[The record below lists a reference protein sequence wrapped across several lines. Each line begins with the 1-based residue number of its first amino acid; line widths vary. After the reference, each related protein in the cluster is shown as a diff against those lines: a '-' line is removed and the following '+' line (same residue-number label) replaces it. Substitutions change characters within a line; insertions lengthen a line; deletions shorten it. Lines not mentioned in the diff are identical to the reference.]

1 MMHRMDI
8 TLLEGIIFA
17 IIFISL
23 FFQVFLLITIFENKS
38 SQKKSRKQG
47 GFYEPTVCIIVPVWN
62 EEKTLQGTLESLLAL
77 DYPQNKLEITVVD
90 DGSTDSTLSIAR
102 SFEHH
107 ANIRVFTKENG
118 GKHTAVNFG
127 IENTD
132 AELVGCLD
140 ADSFVDKNAL
150 REIVRKFEDKEMM
163 AVTPCM
169 IVKTPETIVQKAQK
183 IEYTIGALLKR
194 IFGDL
199 SAIQVTPGPF
209 SIFRRKVF
217 MDLGLY
223 KKAHNTEDFEIALR
237 MHKHGYKI
245 GNAPKAYVYTTSPA
259 TPYKLF
265 KQRLRWVHGNLL
277 NLLDYR
283 ELFFRV
289 QYGHLGMLVL
299 PMAVVYY
306 FIALFISVYAL
317 TRLITWI
324 TEKVQDVS
332 LVGLRAPSFTFDLFF
347 INTSVLSVLAF
358 VLFSITITMISLGI
372 RMTKEKGSL
381 IELISFFVV
390 YPLLS
395 PFWLWRA
402 GLDVLRKKNN
412 SWR

>member
-1 MMHRMDI
+1 MFSGAP
-8 TLLEGIIFA
+8 EVIILG

-23 FFQVFLLITIFENKS
+23 FFQVFLLITFFEKKENKLTKV
-38 SQKKSRKQG
+38 KKG
-47 GFYEPTVCIIVPVWN
+47 GPTLFSVCIIVPVWN
-62 EEKTLQGTLESLLAL
+62 EERTLRGTIESLLAL
-77 DYPQNKLEITVVD
+77 NYPKDKLEILVVD
-90 DGSTDSTLSIAR
+90 DGSTDNTLSIAQE
-102 SFEHH
+102 FEHEPQ
-107 ANIRVFTKENG
+107 IKIFSKENG

-127 IENTD
+127 INQTT

-150 REIVRKFEDKEMM
+150 QEIIQVFQNPDMM

-169 IVKTPETIVQKAQK
+169 IVKSPKTFIQRAQK
-183 IEYTIGALLKR
+183 IEYTVGALLKR

-217 MDLGLY
+217 EDLGLY
-223 KKAHNTEDFEIALR
+223 KKAYNTEDFEIALR

-245 GNAPKAYVYTTSPA
+245 GNAPRAFVYTTTPA

-265 KQRLRWVHGNLL
+265 RQRLRWVQGNLL
-277 NLLDYR
+277 NLIDYR

-289 QYGHLGMLVL
+289 QYGHLGMLIL

-306 FIALFISVYAL
+306 FIALFISMYSVIHFSQWVGEKIGKVSAAGITPPNFNFDWFYIDTSTLSLLAVLLFIITL
-317 TRLITWI
+317 TLI
-324 TEKVQDVS
+324 
-332 LVGLRAPSFTFDLFF
+332 SF
-347 INTSVLSVLAF
+347 
-358 VLFSITITMISLGI
+358 GI
-372 RMTKEKGSL
+372 RMTRERGSL
-381 IELISFFVV
+381 LELVSFFVV
-390 YPLLS
+390 YPILA

-402 GLDVLRKKNN
+402 GIDLLRGKHN

>member
-1 MMHRMDI
+1 MRPMDI

-23 FFQVFLLITIFENKS
+23 FFQVFLLITIFENRS
-38 SQKKSRKQG
+38 FQKKSKKQG
-47 GFYEPTVCIIVPVWN
+47 GLYEPTVCIIVPVWN
-62 EEKTLQGTLESLLAL
+62 EEKTLRGTLESLLAL

-102 SFEHH
+102 SFEHY

-127 IENTD
+127 IENTN

-150 REIVRKFEDKEMM
+150 REIVRKFEDKDMM

-194 IFGDL
+194 VFGDL

-299 PMAVVYY
+299 PIAVAYY

-317 TRLITWI
+317 TRFITWI
-324 TEKVQDVS
+324 SEKIQTVN
-332 LVGLRAPSFTFDLFF
+332 LVGLRTPSVTFDLFF
-347 INTSVLSVLAF
+347 INTSVMSVLAF

-381 IELISFFVV
+381 VELISFFVV

-395 PFWLWRA
+395 PLWLWRA

>member
-1 MMHRMDI
+1 MFSGV
-8 TLLEGIIFA
+8 LEAIILG

-23 FFQVFLLITIFENKS
+23 FFQVFILITFFENKEGKTVKG
-38 SQKKSRKQG
+38 KKKAFSL
-47 GFYEPTVCIIVPVWN
+47 FSVCIIVPVWN
-62 EEKTLQGTLESLLAL
+62 EERTLRGTLESLLAL
-77 DYPQNKLEITVVD
+77 DYPKDKLEILVID
-90 DGSTDSTLSIAR
+90 DGSTDSTLSIAQT
-102 SFEHH
+102 FAHEPQ
-107 ANIRVFTKENG
+107 IKVFTKENG

-127 IENTD
+127 INQTN

-150 REIVRKFEDKEMM
+150 LEIIHMFQNSDMM

-169 IVKTPETIVQKAQK
+169 IVKTPKTFIQQAQK

-209 SIFRRKVF
+209 SIFRKKVF
-217 MDLGLY
+217 KDLGLY
-223 KKAHNTEDFEIALR
+223 KKAYNTEDFEIALR

-245 GNAPKAYVYTTSPA
+245 GNAPRAFVYTTTPA
-259 TPYKLF
+259 TPYRLF
-265 KQRLRWVHGNLL
+265 RQRLRWVQGNLL
-277 NLLDYR
+277 NLIDYR

-306 FIALFISVYAL
+306 FIALFISVYSVVNL
-317 TRLITWI
+317 SQWI
-324 TEKVQDVS
+324 FSKLEKVAVAGIASPTFNFDWFYIDTSTLS
-332 LVGLRAPSFTFDLFF
+332 LLA
-347 INTSVLSVLAF
+347 SVLLVITLALIGF
-358 VLFSITITMISLGI
+358 GI
-372 RMTKEKGSL
+372 RMTQERGSL
-381 IELISFFVV
+381 LELVSFFVV
-390 YPLLS
+390 YPLLA

-402 GLDVLRKKNN
+402 GIDLLRGKHN

>member
-1 MMHRMDI
+1 MTMFSGVP
-8 TLLEGIIFA
+8 EAIIFG

-23 FFQVFLLITIFENKS
+23 FFQVFLLITFFERKEVKSIKNKKGS
-38 SQKKSRKQG
+38 
-47 GFYEPTVCIIVPVWN
+47 PTLFSVCIIVPVWN
-62 EEKTLQGTLESLLAL
+62 EEKTLRGTLESLLSL
-77 DYPQNKLEITVVD
+77 EYPKDKLEILVID
-90 DGSTDSTLSIAR
+90 DGSTDNTLAIAR
-102 SFEHH
+102 EFSHEPQIKIFS
-107 ANIRVFTKENG
+107 KPNG

-127 IENTD
+127 IEQTKAD
-132 AELVGCLD
+132 LVGCLD
-140 ADSFVDKNAL
+140 ADSFVDSQAL
-150 REIVRKFEDKEMM
+150 KEVVSVFQNKDMM

-169 IVKTPETIVQKAQK
+169 IVKNPKTIIQKAQK

-217 MDLGLY
+217 EDLGLY
-223 KKAHNTEDFEIALR
+223 KKAYNTEDFEIALR

-245 GNAPKAYVYTTSPA
+245 GNAPKAFVYTTSPA

-265 KQRLRWVHGNLL
+265 RQRLRWVQGSLL
-277 NLLDYR
+277 NLIDYR

-306 FIALFISVYAL
+306 FIALFISVYAVTNFTQWINRKAENIAL
-317 TRLITWI
+317 TG
-324 TEKVQDVS
+324 VS
-332 LVGLRAPSFTFDLFF
+332 VPEIYFDWFYVD
-347 INTSVLSVLAF
+347 TSIMSVLAF
-358 VLFSITITMISLGI
+358 VLFAITLTLISFGI

-381 IELISFFVV
+381 LELISFFFV
-390 YPLLS
+390 YPLLA

-402 GLDVLRKKNN
+402 GIDVLRGKHN